1 MVFSIDVQRYELFP
15 TSHPFH
21 MKIFVLKMANAQTL
35 NFVHTKVH
43 RRDFHSLLFSCAKIV
58 INFLSSKFFRKK
70 NTKFSNFILSISA
83 KFSNSFLCQCSEYL
97 YRSPSANN
105 TKGPLCAGVST
116 SPLGTPY
123 KQTIQRQKKR
133 MCLF

>member
-43 RRDFHSLLFSCAKIV
+43 RRDFCVRVLYRHMCQVPVPLASDNKASLLEIETGRDASD
-58 INFLSSKFFRKK
+58 R
-70 NTKFSNFILSISA
+70 
-83 KFSNSFLCQCSEYL
+83 
-97 YRSPSANN
+97 
-105 TKGPLCAGVST
+105 
-116 SPLGTPY
+116 
-123 KQTIQRQKKR
+123 
-133 MCLF
+133 

>member
-43 RRDFHSLLFSCAKIV
+43 RRDFHSLLFSCAKKV

-83 KFSNSFLCQCSEYL
+83 KFSNSFLCQCQNIFIVRHL
-97 YRSPSANN
+97 LI
-105 TKGPLCAGVST
+105 TQKGRCVHVSGT
-116 SPLGTPY
+116 SPLGTSLA
-123 KQTIQRQKKR
+123 
-133 MCLF
+133 LFSLNRDLD

>member
-43 RRDFHSLLFSCAKIV
+43 RMYTEGTVPFVYKDNVFFCIMQIIVYFSTCHLTQKVPHLIKKRCGT
-58 INFLSSKFFRKK
+58 ISHKPSSFK
-70 NTKFSNFILSISA
+70 NQTSSGS
-83 KFSNSFLCQCSEYL
+83 SFLCY
-97 YRSPSANN
+97 
-105 TKGPLCAGVST
+105 
-116 SPLGTPY
+116 
-123 KQTIQRQKKR
+123 
-133 MCLF
+133 

>member
-43 RRDFHSLLFSCAKIV
+43 RRDFCVQNIFIVCHLLI
-58 INFLSSKFFRKK
+58 
-70 NTKFSNFILSISA
+70 T
-83 KFSNSFLCQCSEYL
+83 Q
-97 YRSPSANN
+97 
-105 TKGPLCAGVST
+105 KGRCVHVSGT
-116 SPLGTPY
+116 SPLGTSLA
-123 KQTIQRQKKR
+123 
-133 MCLF
+133 LFSLNRDLD